1 MDHLRIN
8 ASTDIGSMIVSEA
21 GQGHVEKL
29 RELLKA
35 HPDKV
40 STASS
45 IDLYCTGI
53 LPCVVWLHKAKL
65 KRATV
70 NCRLSRLSERILIW
84 CSCGTKAEMF
94 EL

>member
-29 RELLKA
+29 KELLKA

-40 STASS
+40 GAASS
-45 IDLYCTGI
+45 IAQ
-53 LPCVVWLHKAKL
+53 VF
-65 KRATV
+65 
-70 NCRLSRLSERILIW
+70 NLI
-84 CSCGTKAEMF
+84 
-94 EL
+94 

>member
-8 ASTDIGSMIVSEA
+8 ASSDIGSMIVSEA

-40 STASS
+40 GAACSIAQVSS
-45 IDLYCTGI
+45 LGLSVYTRPN
-53 LPCVVWLHKAKL
+53 LN
-65 KRATV
+65 R
-70 NCRLSRLSERILIW
+70 RFSRLSERILIW
-84 CSCGTKAEMF
+84 YSCGTKAEIF
-94 EL
+94 ELSRATAN

>member
-40 STASS
+40 GQPA
-45 IDLYCTGI
+45 LFHRY
-53 LPCVVWLHKAKL
+53 PP
-65 KRATV
+65 
-70 NCRLSRLSERILIW
+70 W
-84 CSCGTKAEMF
+84 CCLFTQGQT
-94 EL
+94 